1 MSIFASNQLKRLIMT
16 TSQLNA
22 EVLRNLSILAES
34 EEMFERA
41 AKYLR
46 KLVKEQ
52 QQQADSTLMS
62 KEEFFEKLDK
72 AEEEYHQGKYSTL
85 LPGESVTDMLKRCG
99 YGV

>member
-1 MSIFASNQLKRLIMT
+1 MT

-22 EVLRNLSILAES
+22 EVLRNLSILAEN

-52 QQQADSTLMS
+52 QQQADPTLMS
-62 KEEFFEKLDK
+62 KEEFFDKLNK

-85 LPGESVTDMLKRCG
+85 LPGESVTDMLKRCD
-99 YGV
+99 YDI